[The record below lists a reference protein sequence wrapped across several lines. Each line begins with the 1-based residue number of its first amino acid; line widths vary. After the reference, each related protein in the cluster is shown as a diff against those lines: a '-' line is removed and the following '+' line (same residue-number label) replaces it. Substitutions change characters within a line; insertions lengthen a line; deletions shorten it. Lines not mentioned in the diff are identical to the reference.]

1 MQSQKRVFYGLI
13 CVLLF
18 TLAAC
23 GGTTTTTT
31 TTTTG
36 AAIEVRDPWVRPA
49 VVGSETMDNQ
59 MAEHG
64 HAGDDSMDHSGHS
77 GYAGGRNSAAY
88 MTLVNNGNTA
98 DRLISATTDVAQV
111 VELHTVEM
119 EGNVMKMRPVEQ
131 IDIPANGQV
140 ELRPGGLHVMLID
153 LKQSLKEGD
162 TVNLTLILEHAGEIA
177 VQAPVRQP

>member
-1 MQSQKRVFYGLI
+1 MQSQKMVFYSLI
-13 CVLLF
+13 GVLLL
-18 TLAAC
+18 TLTAC
-23 GGTTTTTT
+23 AGTTTTMTT
-31 TTTTG
+31 PG
-36 AAIEVRDPWVRPA
+36 VAIEVRDPWVRPA
-49 VVGSETMDNQ
+49 VV
-59 MAEHG
+59 AEDAMGEQDHAMQHG
-64 HAGDDSMDHSGHS
+64 MEGDESMDHSGHS

-88 MTLVNNGNTA
+88 MTLVNSGDTA
-98 DRLISATTDVAQV
+98 DRVLSATTDVAQV

-119 EGNVMKMRPVEQ
+119 EDNVMKMRPVEQ

-162 TVNLTLILEHAGEIA
+162 LVNLTLILEKAGAIE

>member
-1 MQSQKRVFYGLI
+1 MQLQKPVFYSLI
-13 CVLLF
+13 CVLLL

-23 GGTTTTTT
+23 GATTTSP
-31 TTTTG
+31 TG
-36 AAIEVRDPWVRPA
+36 AVIEVRDPWVRPA
-49 VVGSETMDNQ
+49 VVAEDAMGEHDHAMQHGMEGQDTMD
-59 MAEHG
+59 HG
-64 HAGDDSMDHSGHS
+64 DHGGH
-77 GYAGGRNSAAY
+77 GGGQNSAAY
-88 MTLVNNGNTA
+88 MTLVNSGDTA
-98 DRLISATTDVAQV
+98 DRVLSATTDVAQV

-119 EGNVMKMRPVEQ
+119 EDNVMKMRPVEQ

-162 TVNLTLILEHAGEIA
+162 LVNLTLILEKAGAIE